1 MRLSTSAIPEA
12 RDRAGDR
19 GTSKTGPS
27 GREGGFE
34 DGGLG
39 ASCFARGVATAAT
52 APSTGTVGEV
62 MPADADAR
70 AEEHGNNCTQAAG
83 SHLRCVMVD
92 GLELHSKAVPPKY
105 LDPADHKRRAE
116 DC

>member
-1 MRLSTSAIPEA
+1 MPEA

-70 AEEHGNNCTQAAG
+70 AEEDSDNCTEAAG
-83 SHLRCVMVD
+83 SQFRCVH
-92 GLELHSKAVPPKY
+92 GRWLGALLTGSSAKTLQA
-105 LDPADHKRRAE
+105 RG
-116 DC
+116 